1 MADIAE
7 LGLYIDSSGVIRAT
21 KELRKLHGQSGKN
34 ERANKK
40 LSKSFGGLKMAV
52 AAVGV
57 VALTKQLIGQI
68 NTYTAMTNKLRLV
81 TTSSKNLA
89 DVQDRLFNIAQ
100 ESRVSLEA
108 TTDLYFRLAKSTDA
122 LGISQARVADVTET
136 INKAVAISGTTTQAA
151 AAALF
156 QLGQGL
162 AANALR
168 GQELNSVLEQTPRVA
183 QAIADGLGVPI
194 GRLRDM
200 AAEGK
205 LTAKVVMEAFE
216 SQADVINKEMEQTST
231 TVQQAWLKIE
241 NQALKTFGS
250 LDATD
255 LVSGLDEMRNIIADP
270 SIVSGLQS
278 IASVMLTITGLAI
291 KAAAGWGMIF
301 DAIGKLVEPD
311 SPAVKLLELIES
323 TKKSMEGMGEG
334 PVKAATERLLEQYK
348 AQLNAIYEADL
359 AKKEM
364 DQKDPGGLGSGEA
377 DRVAAQEAAKLEAVK
392 EAHAEALEERREYES
407 MVADIDREVADR
419 KIELEEERVAAK
431 EYSDGVILASERRT
445 TDIMLTLGN
454 TLSRGSAAAQKAML
468 AITAAV
474 GAASTIAASL
484 IEAGEIR
491 KSYAALGPSGIAT
504 GNALAL
510 KAIGMGKVRAGLIAA
525 TAAVNI
531 SGARELGGPVVAG
544 KSYLVGEAGP
554 EIITPNT
561 SGMVTPNDKIG
572 GNTNSISVTVLA
584 NDASSFS
591 DQLSRG
597 KDDLW
602 NIIMDRMNEEGL
614 NFS

>member
-40 LSKSFGGLKMAV
+40 LSRSFGGLKMAV

-57 VALTKQLIGQI
+57 VALTKQLISQI

-108 TTDLYFRLAKSTDA
+108 ATDLYFRLAKSTDA

-255 LVSGLDEMRNIIADP
+255 LVSGLDELRNIISDP
-270 SIVSGLQS
+270 SIISGLQS

-301 DAIGKLVEPD
+301 DAIGQFVEPD

-323 TKKSMEGMGEG
+323 TKASMKGMGEG

-348 AQLNAIYEADL
+348 AQLNAIYEADR

-364 DQKDPGGLGSGEA
+364 DQKDPGGLGDGEA
-377 DRVAAQEAAKLEAVK
+377 DRIAAQEASKLEALK
-392 EAHAEALEERREYES
+392 ESHAEALEERREFLRMRREI
-407 MVADIDREVADR
+407 DIEDAERE
-419 KIELEEERVAAK
+419 IELNEEKAAAK
-431 EYSDGVILASERRT
+431 EASDNIILASEQRT

-454 TLSRGSAAAQKAML
+454 TLARGSKTAQKAML

-474 GAASTIAASL
+474 GAASTIASSY
-484 IEAGEIR
+484 IEAGRI
-491 KSYAALGPSGIAT
+491 KAAYAALGPAGIAT
-504 GNALAL
+504 GEALAA
-510 KAIGMGKVRAGLIAA
+510 KAIGMGKVRAGLIVGS
-525 TAAVNI
+525 AAVNI
-531 SGARELGGPVVAG
+531 GQAHDGMDNVPRTGSYLLEKGEAVMKKQEAG
-544 KSYLVGEAGP
+544 KMRAGD
-554 EIITPNT
+554 
-561 SGMVTPNDKIG
+561 GG
-572 GNTNSISVTVLA
+572 GNNINVTVMA
-584 NDASSFS
+584 NDAESFS

-602 NIIMDRMNEEGL
+602 NIIMDRMNEETL